1 MRAASTCRARISQ
14 RVAKRVGARGARLP
28 ATAIF
33 FAIIVSM
40 GSGFVPSPA
49 AAQQSR
55 LVDRLVAV
63 VDGEVITLQQL
74 HRAVALISTD
84 LVDGRTLACEIP
96 ESGEATDSEIEGAV
110 LDCMIDD
117 LLVFQH
123 VRRFPQF
130 GVVQEDIVAEY
141 ARMAS
146 RFESTQDFEEALR
159 GQGLTPEEVRYD
171 LERRALVG
179 NYISARYRS
188 MVDVREDDLHGY
200 YEEVLRPE
208 MERQGAEMPAFENVD
223 DEWIR
228 PILVEAEVGR
238 RVDDWVASLRRRA
251 EIIVYVW

>member
-1 MRAASTCRARISQ
+1 MRAASTFPE
-14 RVAKRVGARGARLP
+14 ARLP
-28 ATAIF
+28 ATAIIL
-33 FAIIVSM
+33 ALAVLA
-40 GSGFVPSPA
+40 GSGIVATPA
-49 AAQQSR
+49 RAQQAR

-74 HRAVALISTD
+74 HRAVALTSTD
-84 LVDGRTLACEIP
+84 LVDGRTLACVIP
-96 ESGEATDSEIEGAV
+96 ESDETTDREIEAAV
-110 LDCMIDD
+110 LNCMIDE

-130 GVVQEDIVAEY
+130 GVLQADILAEY

-146 RFESTQDFEEALR
+146 RFESSQDFEVALR
-159 GQGLTPEEVRYD
+159 DQGLTPEEVRYD

-188 MVDVREDDLHGY
+188 IVDVREDDLRRY

-208 MERQGAEMPAFENVD
+208 MEHQGAEMPAFETVD

-228 PILVEAEVGR
+228 PILIESEVNR
-238 RVDDWVASLRRRA
+238 RIDDWVAGLRRRA
-251 EIIVYVW
+251 DIVVYLW